1 MTDILSDPYVRTVS
15 SLGKGDGMDG
25 EESAVETGLG
35 DPALQSLFEEV
46 SGAAVGGPTGQGRAL
61 VCRVKRE

>member
-1 MTDILSDPYVRTVS
+1 MN
-15 SLGKGDGMDG
+15 SLGKGDGVDG

-35 DPALQSLFEEV
+35 DPALQSLLEEV